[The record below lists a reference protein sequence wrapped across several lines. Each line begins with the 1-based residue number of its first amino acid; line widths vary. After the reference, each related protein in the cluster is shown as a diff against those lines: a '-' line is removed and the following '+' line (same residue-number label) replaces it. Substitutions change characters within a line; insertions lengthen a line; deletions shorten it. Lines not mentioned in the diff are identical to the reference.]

1 MQDHEDTINTRSQD
15 YNIIVKNFGDVAGT
29 KDYFSKGDPTLLEPV
44 ITGLQQ
50 ASDFARDVSGRLTQI
65 ASDLAAAWQGQNADD
80 AVQIVKLL
88 AIDANTIS
96 ANTAAVSASIEDFL
110 DNTVIDNVSAKG
122 LVGVRAMV
130 LGLSDDDLQGACDA
144 FQAFVDMQNL
154 SMHRFPNKLVYHDP
168 LSGAGGDSFTPSVP
182 DGGGGG
188 GINVGDGLGVGGGA
202 GLDTGSH
209 LAGLGSGVG
218 TSAGLGGSAG
228 LGSGASGGAD
238 GFGAEGDGTGGAGQN
253 GMMAPPM
260 MGGGRGGEEQDRQRT
275 TWLEEDEDVW
285 GSQDAGPSVIG

>member
-15 YNIIVKNFGDVAGT
+15 YSIIVKNFGDVPGT
-29 KDYFSKGDPTLLEPV
+29 KDFFSKGDPTLLEPV

-65 ASDLAAAWQGQNADD
+65 AADLANAWQGQNADD

-96 ANTAAVSASIEDFL
+96 ANTAAVSSSIENFL
-110 DNTVIDNVSAKG
+110 AVTVIDNVSAKG
-122 LVGVRAMV
+122 LIGIRAMV
-130 LGLSDDDLQGACDA
+130 LALDDDDEQGAIDT

-154 SMHRFPNKLVYHDP
+154 SMHMFPNKLVYHDP
-168 LSGAGGDSFTPSVP
+168 LSGAAGDSFTPSVP
-182 DGGGGG
+182 DGNGGGD
-188 GINVGDGLGVGGGA
+188 INAGDGLGLGGGA

-218 TSAGLGGSAG
+218 TSSGLGGSAG
-228 LGSGASGGAD
+228 LGSGAAGGAD
-238 GFGAEGDGTGGAGQN
+238 GFGATGDGSGEAGQN

-260 MGGGRGGEEQDRQRT
+260 MGGGRGGEEQDRQRS
-275 TWLEEDEDVW
+275 TWLEEDDDVW
-285 GSQDAGPSVIG
+285 GTQDAGPSVIG